1 MFIKVHDLLSTLYL
15 VSEYT
20 LYKCHFIQSPF
31 QQVAHI
37 QIDQEKAMESSFINF
52 FLSYKHVIHYY
63 NLSSLSSKCI
73 PNAIISHYFHYNHS
87 HPSYYTLLP
96 E

>member
-37 QIDQEKAMESSFINF
+37 QIAQEKAMESSFIYF
-52 FLSYKHVIHYY
+52 FVS
-63 NLSSLSSKCI
+63 
-73 PNAIISHYFHYNHS
+73 
-87 HPSYYTLLP
+87 
-96 E
+96 